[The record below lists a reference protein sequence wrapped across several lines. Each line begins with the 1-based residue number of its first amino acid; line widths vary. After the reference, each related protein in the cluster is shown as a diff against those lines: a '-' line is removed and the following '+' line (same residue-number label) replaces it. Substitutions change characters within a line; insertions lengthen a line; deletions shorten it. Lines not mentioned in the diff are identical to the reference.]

1 MSPSVEIDCV
11 TFCKALADETRQ
23 RILQLLLDGEQSVGQ
38 LAESFA
44 ISQPTISHH
53 LGILKGVGLVRSR
66 KEGKH
71 VYYAVEQD
79 HVVECCGMLFAKF
92 CCEEEAEEKAEAAA
106 RWLEAQG
113 YPDATAA

>member
-1 MSPSVEIDCV
+1 MCPSVEIDCV
-11 TFCKALADETRQ
+11 TFCKALADGTRQ
-23 RILQLLLDGEQSVGQ
+23 RILQLLLEGEKSVGQ
-38 LAESFA
+38 LTESCSM
-44 ISQPTISHH
+44 SQPTISHH

-92 CCEEEAEEKAEAAA
+92 CCEEEAEEMANAAA
-106 RWLEAQG
+106 GWLAAQG
-113 YPDATAA
+113 YQDPATS

>member
-1 MSPSVEIDCV
+1 M
-11 TFCKALADETRQ
+11 
-23 RILQLLLDGEQSVGQ
+23 
-38 LAESFA
+38 
-44 ISQPTISHH
+44 SQPTISHH

-92 CCEEEAEEKAEAAA
+92 CCEEEA
-106 RWLEAQG
+106 QG
-113 YPDATAA
+113 YQDAASA

>member
-11 TFCKALADETRQ
+11 TFCKALADDTRQ
-23 RILQLLLDGEQSVGQ
+23 RVLQLLLEGEKSVGQ
-38 LAESFA
+38 LTASFEM
-44 ISQPTISHH
+44 SQPTISHH
-53 LGILKGVGLVRSR
+53 LGVLKGVGLVRSR

-92 CCEEEAEEKAEAAA
+92 CCEEEAQERADAAV
-106 RWLEAQG
+106 RWLEAH
-113 YPDATAA
+113 PDVDSS